1 MKLVLIISSLAG
13 LSWLSS
19 ENAHAQALTEVPAAG
34 MNAAS
39 APKDRPIKEGDIQAT
54 AHRWYERQNPADL
67 PAMDAA
73 LAKLLP
79 SALRQSAWIT
89 QLPTWEEAHQ
99 QQAYHDVGAMFLAK
113 IYTLIQAERGQEAQ
127 ESIQLLREKLPHA
140 LMVSPNQ
147 VVWQVRKMVR
157 YHQHDHALRA
167 AVKAR
172 KMDTYTFPAEQDE
185 FDAWAQKQTVE
196 DLAMLQLREGD
207 FDALEHL
214 ADQARLRELKT
225 ASGHWVSDSV
235 YAGMHPVANEND
247 PNAWVELTE
256 RMQAWRKQ
264 KPDSLN
270 ARIAEALLTLYQL
283 KSLVESGKDVTAEKA
298 RALTMLEGI
307 GAISPQIPLVR
318 LVFSLLNQE
327 SLKATAG
334 IFKEAHEKFP
344 TYTPVLVITL
354 LRLTAEPNGHN
365 LCIGVLNVMG
375 ESEHYEQLALALTA
389 LPPNV
394 LPNLSRGLKMSL
406 VRRSLKR
413 GIELYA
419 GSLEI
424 RNSLG
429 LLATRMAQ
437 QDLAQDAMSK
447 VGPHW
452 DRMKWKGLED
462 QAVRLTETAKNP
474 RPGQVTRTEGRSFKT
489 GRAN

>member
-1 MKLVLIISSLAG
+1 MKGVFIITFAVG
-13 LSWLSS
+13 LSHLSA
-19 ENAHAQALTEVPAAG
+19 ENASAWVWTEVPATTV
-34 MNAAS
+34 NAAS
-39 APKDRPIKEGDIQAT
+39 SPKERPIKEGDLQAT
-54 AHRWYERQNPADL
+54 AHRWYAKQDPADL

-73 LAKLLP
+73 LAEILP
-79 SALRQSAWIT
+79 AALRQSAWIT

-99 QQAYHDVGAMFLAK
+99 QQAYHDAGAVLLAK
-113 IYTLIQAERGQEAQ
+113 IYTLIQADRGDEAK
-127 ESIQLLREKLPHA
+127 ESIQLLTEKLPHA
-140 LMVSPNQ
+140 LMVSPDQ

-196 DLAMLQLREGD
+196 DLAMLQLRQGD
-207 FDALEHL
+207 FDSLDYL
-214 ADQARLRELKT
+214 ADQAHKRQLKT

-235 YAGMHPVANEND
+235 YAGMHPVAAESE
-247 PNAWVELTE
+247 PNAWAELTE
-256 RMQAWRKQ
+256 RMHAWRTK
-264 KPDSLN
+264 KPDSMN
-270 ARIAEALLTLYQL
+270 ARIGEALLSLYQL
-283 KSLVESGKDVTAEKA
+283 KALVESGKDVKTERD
-298 RALTMLEGI
+298 RAMAMLKEI
-307 GAISPQIPLVR
+307 GPVSPQIPLVQ

-327 SLKATAG
+327 SLEVSAG

-365 LCIGVLNVMG
+365 LCIGVLNVIG
-375 ESEHYEQLALALTA
+375 ESENYEQLALALTA

-394 LPNLSRGLKMSL
+394 LPTLSRGLKMSL

-413 GIELYA
+413 GIELYS

-429 LLATRMAQ
+429 LLATRMSQ
-437 QDLAQDAMSK
+437 QDLAQEVMSK
-447 VGPHW
+447 VGPYW
-452 DRMKWKGLED
+452 DRQKWKGLED
-462 QAVRLTETAKNP
+462 QAVRLTEPKNQ
-474 RPGQVTRTEGRSFKT
+474 RLGQVTRPESRGLKSTR
-489 GRAN
+489 N